1 MADINVERKGNGP
14 NYLPWILGLLLLGLL
29 IWGLSQLLGRDNDEA
44 NEAVVTDTMT
54 TVTTDTM
61 QTSGDPAMTGTTAP
75 MAAPMDTAAMGA
87 GAGAAAGT
95 GPQMTGA
102 VDSAGGDTVAEGATG
117 TP

>member
-14 NYLPWILGLLLLGLL
+14 NFLPWILGLLLLGLL

-44 NEAVVTDTMT
+44 NEAVVTDSVT

-61 QTSGDPAMTGTTAP
+61 MTSADPAMTGTTAP
-75 MAAPMDTAAMGA
+75 MAAPMDTGAM

-95 GPQMTGA
+95 APQMTGA

>member
-14 NYLPWILGLLLLGLL
+14 NFLPWILGLLLLGLL

-44 NEAVVTDTMT
+44 NEAVVTDSVT

-61 QTSGDPAMTGTTAP
+61 QTSGDPAMTGTAAP
-75 MAAPMDTAAMGA
+75 MAAPMDTAGMG
-87 GAGAAAGT
+87 AGT